1 MTIQQIRYC
10 LGVADCGSFNKA
22 SEKLYISQP
31 SLTSSVHDLEAELGF
46 EIFKRSSR
54 GITET
59 ERGSDFLFDAR
70 QLFQNYEALVSKYTG
85 QEKKTFTVSTLYYA
99 FARKAFV
106 QVVKE
111 FSNMDYDFSFR
122 EKRALNVIEDVAS
135 ASSDLGL
142 LYLSER
148 NRDEILKNLTANS
161 LTFTPLTQCG
171 AFVYLHKNH
180 PLAANKYIS
189 LEELKPYHFVTFD
202 TDDVKAFFP
211 DELINNCG
219 LDQPI
224 TVADRATELNLIKN
238 LNGYT
243 FLSGP
248 FEDHARE
255 EESDDFLTIPL
266 QSSPDFE
273 TEPFTLGYI
282 NRKGLKVEM
291 LANHYISAVKK
302 ILKVK

>member
-54 GITET
+54 GTTVTEK
-59 ERGSDFLFDAR
+59 GNDFLFDAR
-70 QLFQNYEALVSKYTG
+70 LLFQNYEALVSKYTG
-85 QEKKTFTVSTLYYA
+85 QERKSFTVSTLYYA

-111 FSNMDYDFSFR
+111 FSGQDYDFSFR
-122 EKRALNVIEDVAS
+122 EKRALDVIEDVAS
-135 ASSDLGL
+135 GSSDLGL
-142 LYLSER
+142 LYLSKR
-148 NRDEILKNLTANS
+148 NREQILKNLAANS
-161 LTFTPLTQCG
+161 LTFTTLTECG

-180 PLAANKYIS
+180 PLSKNKVIS

-202 TDDVKAFFP
+202 TDDVRAFFP
-211 DELINNCG
+211 DDVIKNFG

-248 FEDHARE
+248 YEDQTR
-255 EESDDFLTIPL
+255 EESDGFLTIPL
-266 QSSPDFE
+266 QSPADSDSG
-273 TEPFTLGYI
+273 TFTLGYI
-282 NRKGLKVEM
+282 NKNGLKTEM